1 MIPGEIKFFSKKIKI
16 NKDRK
21 TINLT
26 VKNYG
31 DRPIQ
36 VGSHFHFYNVNSFL
50 KFNRKKSIGFR
61 LNIISGTSIR
71 FEPGQKR
78 KISLVKLF
86 KKIKIK
92 KI

>member
-1 MIPGEIKFFSKKIKI
+1 MIPGEIKFFSKKIEI

-26 VKNYG
+26 VENYG

-36 VGSHFHFYNVNSFL
+36 VGSHFHFYNVNSSL

-61 LNIISGTSIR
+61 LNIIAGTSIR